1 MNEQQR
7 RQLQRDMVDMLHESA
22 AMVETVREAVESGDE
37 NLMDYV
43 DILSDKFQ
51 FILDNLPALVD
62 GNANG

>member
-7 RQLQRDMVDMLHESA
+7 QQLQRDMVNMLHESA
-22 AMVETVREAVESGDE
+22 GMVETIREAFENGDE
-37 NLMDYV
+37 SIDDYL

-62 GNANG
+62 GKNNG